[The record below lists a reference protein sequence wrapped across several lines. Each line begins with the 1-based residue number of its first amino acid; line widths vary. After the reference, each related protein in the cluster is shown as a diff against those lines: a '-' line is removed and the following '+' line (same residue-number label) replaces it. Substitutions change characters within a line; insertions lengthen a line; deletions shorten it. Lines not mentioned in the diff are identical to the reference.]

1 MHEMLYVKQIIGN
14 YYSNKK
20 MCHNI
25 PWLKQL
31 DLADPNFER
40 LSYFITDKAK
50 EYYKTN
56 DYERDEVP
64 KLINILEVNR
74 LAVEMHQWFLK
85 RYIQLEEDIIS
96 KINNWQ
102 NREYRDTSYHSNT
115 RDDSYLHQFM
125 DNHGINFNKDI
136 YYCHGLFLLCFVKD
150 IPYMMYNVYITHHAH
165 LSEKV
170 LKNPVHKDDQ
180 HMMEIKPKLNYDR
193 ILKSFSHRSLILF
206 GYSHGCETMFYV
218 YNCLLFQN
226 DTDVLNIIK
235 KYVMDNVPENEIYE
249 YEKHITGYMDS
260 RLIHILEGV
269 IRITK
274 LKRTSKI
281 SDLSIVNQKYNNDI
295 APRIDDSMIHI
306 LDTINR
312 DGQMIIPDNNYCY
325 NTYIKFD
332 TFIKQLSEADSDVM
346 QIIKDS
352 KVVDSKKQNQLYINQ
367 IPSIMN
373 QVTSKLI
380 NVIADYDKQIDKME
394 NLLDNLNNRKDIPD

>member
-1 MHEMLYVKQIIGN
+1 
-14 YYSNKK
+14 
-20 MCHNI
+20 
-25 PWLKQL
+25 
-31 DLADPNFER
+31 
-40 LSYFITDKAK
+40 
-50 EYYKTN
+50 
-56 DYERDEVP
+56 
-64 KLINILEVNR
+64 
-74 LAVEMHQWFLK
+74 
-85 RYIQLEEDIIS
+85 
-96 KINNWQ
+96 
-102 NREYRDTSYHSNT
+102 
-115 RDDSYLHQFM
+115 
-125 DNHGINFNKDI
+125 
-136 YYCHGLFLLCFVKD
+136 
-150 IPYMMYNVYITHHAH
+150 
-165 LSEKV
+165 
-170 LKNPVHKDDQ
+170 
-180 HMMEIKPKLNYDR
+180 
-193 ILKSFSHRSLILF
+193 
-206 GYSHGCETMFYV
+206 
-218 YNCLLFQN
+218 
-226 DTDVLNIIK
+226 
-235 KYVMDNVPENEIYE
+235 MDNVPENEIYE

-312 DGQMIIPDNNYCY
+312 DGQMVIPNNNHCY

-332 TFIKQLSEADSDVM
+332 TFVKQLSEADSDVM